1 MTMEFGKWVTEEY
14 QGRGW
19 TMRELSRR
27 SGLSIS
33 YVSAIVSGDKEPGA
47 KLFLGLSKAFG
58 IPINEI
64 ERKATG
70 KEFMTDWLDDLKQI
84 REKKLEYDLPKT
96 TDYQPPP
103 TTADDLLKQCKAL
116 ELLRQVQ
123 KALLGGEGLLNPPAT
138 QNKYE
143 KVFTLVWQ
151 GPIYAARKPE
161 ENTTEDMFFIMVGVK
176 KNQVYVNG
184 KKLADSTPE
193 ALKVMLVEAAKSPGV
208 IKGKGVV

>member
-1 MTMEFGKWVTEEY
+1 
-14 QGRGW
+14 
-19 TMRELSRR
+19 
-27 SGLSIS
+27 
-33 YVSAIVSGDKEPGA
+33 
-47 KLFLGLSKAFG
+47 
-58 IPINEI
+58 
-64 ERKATG
+64 
-70 KEFMTDWLDDLKQI
+70 MTDWLDDLRQI
-84 REKKLEYDLPKT
+84 RAGKLAASRPQPL
-96 TDYQPPP
+96 PPP
-103 TTADDLLKQCKAL
+103 PPTADDLLKKCKAL

-143 KVFTLVWQ
+143 KVLTLVWQ